1 MGTWID
7 TSLRCIV
14 SIYRHNCNLLDG
26 AGPLRAGWAVAFRP
40 MSFGPTAL
48 RGFTAAGPGGRV
60 EYKLARNAVLR
71 DFQKGRLS
79 RLDICDAHP
88 ELVRAA
94 RNVGARLDENC
105 PVCDDAVLVNVT
117 YVFGPRLPPNGRC
130 PSSAAELDK
139 LCRRPGE
146 VACYVVEVC
155 PECRWNHLIRSY
167 PAGAATQRVA
177 FEPAPAHRVAGGR

>member
-1 MGTWID
+1 
-7 TSLRCIV
+7 
-14 SIYRHNCNLLDG
+14 
-26 AGPLRAGWAVAFRP
+26 

-94 RNVGARLDENC
+94 KNVGMRLDESC
-105 PVCDDAVLVNVT
+105 PVCEDAPLVHVT

-155 PECRWNHLIRSY
+155 AECRWNHLIRSY
-167 PAGAATQRVA
+167 PAGAATRA
-177 FEPAPAHRVAGGR
+177 SRTNRPRPTGSRSTS